1 MNPPVARRIQHFTS
15 QLLSSSAI
23 TRYPNPEATM
33 STAIHTATT
42 PEPGTQTF
50 VIDSD
55 HSDVGFSVRH
65 MLSRTRGRFARFSG
79 QIQLDREQPER
90 SSIVFEVDP
99 ASIDTRQPDRDAH
112 LKSGDFFDVER
123 FPVVRFASQRISKLG
138 IDRFRVEGTLDL
150 RGILKPMTLEV
161 TYHGVAKDPW
171 GNERAGF
178 ATEAVINRKEF
189 GMIWNA
195 ALDNG
200 GLILG
205 DDVTLAIDLETVRKS

>member
-1 MNPPVARRIQHFTS
+1 
-15 QLLSSSAI
+15 
-23 TRYPNPEATM
+23 M
-33 STAIHTATT
+33 STAIHTPATT
-42 PEPGTQTF
+42 GLDTQTF
-50 VIDSD
+50 AIDTD

-112 LKSGDFFDVER
+112 LKSGDFFDVEH
-123 FPVVRFASQRISKLG
+123 FPVIRFASSRMTKLAA
-138 IDRFRVEGTLDL
+138 DRFRVEGTLDL
-150 RGILKPMTLEV
+150 RGILKPMSLEV

-178 ATEAVINRKEF
+178 STEAVINRKEF
-189 GMIWNA
+189 GMVWNA

>member
-1 MNPPVARRIQHFTS
+1 MTVTLPEGLTAGTYTIDPSHSEVGFVARHAMVTK
-15 QLLSSSAI
+15 
-23 TRYPNPEATM
+23 
-33 STAIHTATT
+33 
-42 PEPGTQTF
+42 
-50 VIDSD
+50 V
-55 HSDVGFSVRH
+55 
-65 MLSRTRGRFARFSG
+65 RGRFTDVEGTLTFAEG
-79 QIQLDREQPER
+79 AP
-90 SSIVFEVDP
+90 VP
-99 ASIDTRQPDRDAH
+99 ASAEAKIAVASVTTGAEDRDAH

-123 FPVVRFASQRISKLG
+123 FPVVRFASQRISRLG
-138 IDRFRVEGTLDL
+138 VDRFRVEGTLDL

>member
-1 MNPPVARRIQHFTS
+1 
-15 QLLSSSAI
+15 
-23 TRYPNPEATM
+23 M
-33 STAIHTATT
+33 STAIHTPVTT
-42 PEPGTQTF
+42 QGTETF
-50 VIDSD
+50 VIDAD

-79 QIQLDREQPER
+79 QIELDREQPER
-90 SSIVFEVDP
+90 SSIAFEVDP

-112 LKSGDFFDVER
+112 LKSGDFFDVGR
-123 FPVVRFASQRISKLG
+123 FPAVRFTSNRITKLAG
-138 IDRFRVEGTLDL
+138 DRFKVEGTLDL
-150 RGILKPMTLEV
+150 RGILKPMALEV

-171 GNERAGF
+171 GAERAGF
-178 ATEAVINRKEF
+178 STEAVINRKEF
-189 GMIWNA
+189 GMVWNA

>member
-1 MNPPVARRIQHFTS
+1 
-15 QLLSSSAI
+15 
-23 TRYPNPEATM
+23 M
-33 STAIHTATT
+33 STAIHTPVTGQ
-42 PEPGTQTF
+42 EIQTF
-50 VIDSD
+50 AIDTD

-112 LKSGDFFDVER
+112 LKSGDFFDIER
-123 FPVVRFASQRISKLG
+123 FPVIRFASSRMTMLAA
-138 IDRFRVEGTLDL
+138 DRFRVEGTLDL
-150 RGILKPMTLEV
+150 RGILKPMSLEV

-178 ATEAVINRKEF
+178 STEAVINRKEF
-189 GMIWNA
+189 GMVWNA

>member
-1 MNPPVARRIQHFTS
+1 
-15 QLLSSSAI
+15 
-23 TRYPNPEATM
+23 M

-50 VIDSD
+50 VIDPD

-123 FPVVRFASQRISKLG
+123 YPVVRFASQRISKIG
-138 IDRFRVEGTLDL
+138 VDRFRVEGTLDL

>member
-1 MNPPVARRIQHFTS
+1 
-15 QLLSSSAI
+15 
-23 TRYPNPEATM
+23 M
-33 STAIHTATT
+33 STAIHTPVTA
-42 PEPGTQTF
+42 PGTQTF
-50 VIDSD
+50 VIDAD

-79 QIQLDREQPER
+79 EIELDREQPER
-90 SSIVFEVDP
+90 SSIAFDVDP

-112 LKSGDFFDVER
+112 LKSSDFFDVER
-123 FPVVRFASQRISKLG
+123 FPAVRFTSNRISKLAG
-138 IDRFRVEGTLDL
+138 DRFRVEGTLDL
-150 RGILKPMTLEV
+150 RGILKPMALEV

-178 ATEAVINRKEF
+178 STEAVINRKEF
-189 GMIWNA
+189 GMVWNA